1 MAALLAA
8 EGSDVTRPPAAAALC
23 SREAYVPLFSLYAIL
38 IYFCILREDNDIDEM
53 MEKGPLYDKHALLV
67 GLGKKEL
74 EACLEEY
81 RRQGLDGTNIIER
94 LAELELEAK
103 AAEGKLKRTRT

>member
-1 MAALLAA
+1 M
-8 EGSDVTRPPAAAALC
+8 
-23 SREAYVPLFSLYAIL
+23 FSLYAVL

-53 MEKGPLYDKHALLV
+53 MAKGPLYDRHALLE

-74 EACLEEY
+74 EKCLEEY

-94 LAELELEAK
+94 LAELELEAE
-103 AAEGKLKRTRT
+103 AAEGKFKKNRTLQW

>member
-1 MAALLAA
+1 M
-8 EGSDVTRPPAAAALC
+8 
-23 SREAYVPLFSLYAIL
+23 FSLYAVL

-53 MEKGPLYDKHALLV
+53 LAKGPLYDRHSLLK

-81 RRQGLDGTNIIER
+81 GRQGLDGTNIIER
-94 LAELELEAK
+94 LAELELEAEY
-103 AAEGKLKRTRT
+103 AERKLKRNRT

>member
-1 MAALLAA
+1 
-8 EGSDVTRPPAAAALC
+8 
-23 SREAYVPLFSLYAIL
+23 VPLFSLYAIL